1 MEETSIIEHKSQWR
15 DEWLQWICGFANNQG
30 GVINIGL
37 NDKGQPVGLQKVKKL
52 MEDIPSKIINKL
64 GIVPDVDQRKID
76 EHCGGFRV
84 TIKRQKTDTLFG
96 NNGTL
101 EYQHITLESTENKG
115 DAVLE
120 RQNVTLDD
128 TLKSILQ
135 HISHNTKITVK
146 ELAEI
151 LEVSERHVKRYIS
164 YLKEKGFLDRTKNNR
179 YGEWIIK
186 K

>member
-1 MEETSIIEHKSQWR
+1 MQLINLVKS
-15 DEWLQWICGFANNQG
+15 
-30 GVINIGL
+30 
-37 NDKGQPVGLQKVKKL
+37 KL
-52 MEDIPSKIINKL
+52 EFNS
-64 GIVPDVDQRKID
+64 RKEKEI
-76 EHCGGFRV
+76 
-84 TIKRQKTDTLFG
+84 
-96 NNGTL
+96 
-101 EYQHITLESTENKG
+101 ENKG

>member
-1 MEETSIIEHKSQWR
+1 MS
-15 DEWLQWICGFANNQG
+15 
-30 GVINIGL
+30 
-37 NDKGQPVGLQKVKKL
+37 
-52 MEDIPSKIINKL
+52 
-64 GIVPDVDQRKID
+64 
-76 EHCGGFRV
+76 
-84 TIKRQKTDTLFG
+84 
-96 NNGTL
+96 
-101 EYQHITLESTENKG
+101 
-115 DAVLE
+115 
-120 RQNVTLDD
+120 LDD

>member
-1 MEETSIIEHKSQWR
+1 M
-15 DEWLQWICGFANNQG
+15 
-30 GVINIGL
+30 
-37 NDKGQPVGLQKVKKL
+37 
-52 MEDIPSKIINKL
+52 
-64 GIVPDVDQRKID
+64 
-76 EHCGGFRV
+76 

-101 EYQHITLESTENKG
+101 EYQHVTLESTENKG

>member
-1 MEETSIIEHKSQWR
+1 MEETNIIEHKSQWR
-15 DEWLQWICGFANNQG
+15 DEWLQWICGFANNQD
-30 GVINIGL
+30 GVINTG
-37 NDKGQPVGLQKVKKL
+37 
-52 MEDIPSKIINKL
+52 
-64 GIVPDVDQRKID
+64 
-76 EHCGGFRV
+76 
-84 TIKRQKTDTLFG
+84 TLFG

-101 EYQHITLESTENKG
+101 EHQNVTLESTENKA

-120 RQNVTLDD
+120 RQNVTLNVTLDD

-164 YLKEKGFLDRTKNNR
+164 YLRDKGFLDRTKNNR